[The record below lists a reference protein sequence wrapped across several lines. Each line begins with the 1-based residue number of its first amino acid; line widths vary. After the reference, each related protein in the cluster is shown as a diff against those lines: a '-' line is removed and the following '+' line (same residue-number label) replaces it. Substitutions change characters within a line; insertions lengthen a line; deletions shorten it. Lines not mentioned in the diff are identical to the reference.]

1 MSAAGRPTWALSTPS
16 PLAEVNVHLRAL
28 QEAGLLGIAE
38 QDGMTTVYLS
48 RRTEDLP
55 FEGTWA
61 PVEDRDW
68 NAEWKA
74 GFDPVVV
81 GAVSVVAPW
90 HTDHEPTPVTLVVE
104 PAQAFGTGHHET
116 TTACLAALQEL
127 DLHGKSVFD
136 VGTGTGVLALAAKAL
151 GAGRV
156 LAVDIDPLAVTAAA
170 DNARHNGLPIDVA
183 EGSADVAAGEQFDV
197 VVANID
203 TATVTALARCLAEAL
218 RPGGTFIGSGVS
230 NERSEEALAAL
241 RAAGLTVTAGAGA
254 EWALLR
260 GHR

>member
-1 MSAAGRPTWALSTPS
+1 MSAGDKPTWALSTHLS
-16 PLAEVNVHLRAL
+16 LDEVNVHLLVL

-38 QDGMTTVYLS
+38 QDGTTTLYLS
-48 RRTEDLP
+48 RRVDGLP
-55 FEGTWA
+55 VEGSWTR
-61 PVEDRDW
+61 VEDRDW

-81 GAVSVVAPW
+81 GAVSVLAPW
-90 HTDHEPTPVTLVVE
+90 HPNDDPTPVTLVVE

-127 DLHGKSVFD
+127 DLQGLSVFD

-151 GAGRV
+151 GAARV
-156 LAVDIDPLAVTAAA
+156 LGVDIDPLAVEAAA
-170 DNARHNGLPIDVA
+170 DNARLNSLSIEVA
-183 EGSADVAAGEQFDV
+183 LGSADAVAGEQFDV

-203 TATVTALARCLAEAL
+203 TATVTKLAPSLAEAL
-218 RPGGTFIGSGVS
+218 RPGGAFIGSGVS
-230 NERSEEALAAL
+230 NERSAEALAAL
-241 RAAGLTVTAGAGA
+241 EAAGLAVTASPGV

-260 GHR
+260 GRR

>member
-1 MSAAGRPTWALSTPS
+1 MSPGATWALSTS
-16 PLAEVNVHLRAL
+16 LTLDQVNVHLREL
-28 QEAGLLGIAE
+28 QDAGLLGIAE
-38 QDGMTTVYLS
+38 QDGTTTLYLS
-48 RRTEDLP
+48 RRVDVLGVP
-55 FEGTWA
+55 GTWKQVA
-61 PVEDRDW
+61 DRDW

-90 HTDHEPTPVTLVVE
+90 HTDYDPTPVTLVVE

-127 DLHGKSVFD
+127 DLRGRTVFD
-136 VGTGTGVLALAAKAL
+136 VGTGTGVLALAARAL
-151 GAGRV
+151 GARRV

-170 DNARHNGLPIDVA
+170 DNARSNNLSIDVTA
-183 EGSADVAAGEQFDV
+183 GSADAAAGEQFDV

-203 TATVTALARCLAEAL
+203 TATVTMLAGALAAAL
-218 RPGGTFIGSGVS
+218 RPGGAFIGSGVS
-230 NERSEEALAAL
+230 NERSSEAIAAL
-241 RAAGLTVTAGAGA
+241 QAAGLTVTAQSGD

-260 GHR
+260 GSR